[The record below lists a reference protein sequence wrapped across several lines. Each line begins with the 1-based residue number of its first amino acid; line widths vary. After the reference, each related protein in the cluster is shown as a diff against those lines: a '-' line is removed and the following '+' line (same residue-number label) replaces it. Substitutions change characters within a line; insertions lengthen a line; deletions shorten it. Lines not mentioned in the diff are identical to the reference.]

1 MPERMVMRRWQTW
14 VTAMAALALSAS
26 SSMAQA
32 PGSVELCP
40 GQFAPVGADG
50 RIFGHIPYAET
61 PAADLVN
68 APPGFA
74 VGSPCRIERDV
85 LPDLQRLLAA
95 ADATPGM
102 AGHIHA
108 VSCFRSI
115 AYQHTVFCRG
125 IGRHA
130 IDAMARA
137 RSSAPPGHS
146 EHETGYAI
154 DFAIRPAPGCADVNP
169 CIAQTPA
176 GQWLLLHAP
185 EFGFELSF
193 PASNVQGVTWEPWH
207 WRWVGSSIGEP
218 GALQA
223 RTIFNRAR
231 TQFPALPS
239 VNDASEQWLQALNTP
254 GGPPALSILAPTT
267 AAPPPGPLILRR

>member
-1 MPERMVMRRWQTW
+1 MRRWRNGLMTGAAFACVAAAANAQT
-14 VTAMAALALSAS
+14 
-26 SSMAQA
+26 

-40 GQFAPVGADG
+40 GQLAPIAADG

-74 VGSPCRIERDV
+74 VGAPCRIEHDV
-85 LPDLQRLLAA
+85 LPDLQRMLAA
-95 ADATPGM
+95 ANATPGM

-130 IDAMARA
+130 LDAMARA

-154 DFAIRPAPGCADVNP
+154 DFAVRPAGGCADVSP
-169 CIAQTPA
+169 CIAQTPT

-193 PASNVQGVTWEPWH
+193 PANNVQGVTWEPWH
-207 WRWVGSSIGEP
+207 WRWVGTSIGEP

-223 RTIFNRAR
+223 RAIFNRAR
-231 TQFPALPS
+231 GQFPAMPS
-239 VNDASEQWLQALNTP
+239 VTDASEQWLKALNTP
-254 GGPPALSILAPTT
+254 NGVPAPSILTPSLTPTT
-267 AAPPPGPLILRR
+267 PPPPGPLILTR